1 MDIFS
6 HIERNSE
13 MRRREREDLEKRQGD
28 RGRENLEKRQG
39 ERVVEN
45 GGTDPRAKKS
55 TKIFGNKYNC

>member
-13 MRRREREDLEKRQGD
+13 KRRREREDLEKRQGD
-28 RGRENLEKRQG
+28 TERERTWRRDR